1 MGTEI
6 NVESVLD
13 SNISH
18 KLVLLAKSLD
28 GYKNIIALTSK
39 ASLENAG
46 KIPKIV
52 FEDIVDLQKE
62 K

>member
-6 NVESVLD
+6 NVESILD

-18 KLVLLAKSLD
+18 KLVLLAKSLN

-39 ASLENAG
+39 ASLDNA
-46 KIPKIV
+46 
-52 FEDIVDLQKE
+52 
-62 K
+62 